1 MSKFSLVCS
10 AYKSELYLQQ
20 FLENV
25 NLFDNAKDLTL
36 YLVLNDSSSFE
47 KKIISKASG
56 LKYSLEVIEIERES
70 ISKSTNRG
78 FKLCQTEFVGYLD
91 VDDLHPPNSYKI
103 MLNTL
108 DNCELTYGDA
118 QVIQSNGLKFATD
131 YLKPFS
137 QSAAKTKPIFGPT
150 HFFRR
155 SLLETVG
162 YWDEQL
168 ISAADYD
175 WQIRASA
182 IAKVKKTNAICT
194 FYNFSS
200 LSASRGLANLIE
212 NLVIALRYHNLCN
225 VGPYIEYLEEA
236 LKYDIQYCYYNNT
249 KNSVTKFLSAYE
261 ANFLKQ
267 NKKQLQE
274 SFGIKKLIKYLIL
287 NLANKINLN
296 LKK

>member
-10 AYKSELYLQQ
+10 AYKSEVYLQQ

-36 YLVLNDSSSFE
+36 YLVLNDPSYLE
-47 KKIISKASG
+47 KKIISKTSN
-56 LKYSLEVIEIERES
+56 LKYLLEVIEVERES
-70 ISKSTNRG
+70 NSKSINRG
-78 FKLCQTEFVGYLD
+78 FKLCETEFVGYLD
-91 VDDLHPPNSYKI
+91 VDDLHPSNAYKL

-108 DNCELTYGDA
+108 DDCELTYGDY
-118 QVIQSNGLKFATD
+118 QIIQSNSSKFNTD
-131 YLKPFS
+131 YLQPFS
-137 QSAAKTKPIFGPT
+137 QSIAKIRPIFGST

-155 SLLETVG
+155 SLLEKAG

-168 ISAADYD
+168 ISAGDFD

-182 IAKVKKTNAICT
+182 FAKVKKTNAICT

-225 VGPYIEYLEEA
+225 VGSYIEYLEEA
-236 LKYDIQYCYYNNT
+236 LRYDIQYCYYNNT
-249 KNSVTKFLSAYE
+249 KNGVIKFLRAYDNI
-261 ANFLKQ
+261 AQKQ
-267 NKKQLQE
+267 SKIDLQE
-274 SFGIKKLIKYLIL
+274 SFGISKPIKYLLSNIKKKLI
-287 NLANKINLN
+287 
-296 LKK
+296 